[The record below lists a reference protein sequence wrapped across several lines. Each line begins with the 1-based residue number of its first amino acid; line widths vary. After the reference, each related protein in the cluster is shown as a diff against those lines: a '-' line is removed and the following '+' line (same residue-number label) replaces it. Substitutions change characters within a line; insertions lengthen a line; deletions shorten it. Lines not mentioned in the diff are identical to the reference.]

1 MEHDTKKKYFS
12 KIIDHDKFILFITL
26 FIFKY
31 RKQSQKKD
39 FMRINFAS
47 IMFCFKE
54 TMSLIWRLKC
64 ILRMNRET

>member
-31 RKQSQKKD
+31 RKQSQKK
-39 FMRINFAS
+39 
-47 IMFCFKE
+47 
-54 TMSLIWRLKC
+54 RLHAHKLC
-64 ILRMNRET
+64 QHNVLL